1 MNIAGFPDKVVKA
14 LEWPF
19 DFSIHDIPIDQ
30 IWFSVRPKASLTAIV
45 SEGGGGIYASV
56 DDTGEIVFVNS
67 EGAGSIVASS
77 LESLLLTLVC
87 HPYWRDL
94 LKFSGRGSLQEL
106 RRTLPFA
113 ERDYYE
119 HQPGAITLASMV
131 RSELRLP
138 ETKDM
143 VNELHRSVAS
153 PEQKIQIYAPDGSKF
168 TNLFNRF
175 TVMDNPA
182 WRRRAEQ
189 ADGPDEDSA
198 GAPSS

>member
-1 MNIAGFPDKVVKA
+1 MNVGKFPDKVVKA

-19 DFSIHDIPIDQ
+19 DFSIHDIRSNQ
-30 IWFSVRPKASLTAIV
+30 IWFSVRPEVSLTAIA
-45 SEGGGGIYASV
+45 SEGAGGIYASV
-56 DDTGEIVFVNS
+56 DTTGDILFVDS

-94 LKFSGRGSLQEL
+94 LKFSGGGSLQEM

-113 ERDYYE
+113 AREYYE
-119 HQPGAITLASMV
+119 DQPEAITLATMI
-131 RSELRLP
+131 RTELRLP
-138 ETKDM
+138 DTKDM
-143 VNELHRSVAS
+143 VDELHRSVAS
-153 PEQKIQIYAPDGSKF
+153 SEQKIQIYAPDGSKL

-175 TVMDNPA
+175 TVMNNPV

-189 ADGPDEDSA
+189 ADRPNEDSA